1 MLNGIMLSVVILS
14 NVLPSVTEPSV
25 VVLNVV
31 APLRHSKVLS
41 IVTFNFEF
49 YSVTI
54 IFIGHFSTLT
64 SEVEFKKHLTII
76 LRLKANLKSSDYS

>member
-1 MLNGIMLSVVILS
+1 MLNGIMLSAVILS

-31 APLRHSKVLS
+31 APLRHSKVVS

-49 YSVTI
+49 YY
-54 IFIGHFSTLT
+54 FHWTLFNFDLRGGIQKT
-64 SEVEFKKHLTII
+64 SYDNLTT
-76 LRLKANLKSSDYS
+76 KSQPKML